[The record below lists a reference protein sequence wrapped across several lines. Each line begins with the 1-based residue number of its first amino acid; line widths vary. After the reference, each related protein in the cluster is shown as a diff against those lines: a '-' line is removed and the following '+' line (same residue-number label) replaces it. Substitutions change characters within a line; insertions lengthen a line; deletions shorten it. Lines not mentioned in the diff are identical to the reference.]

1 MKRALR
7 GFTLA
12 GQAFIGVVTRA
23 GRIFRSPVLPRLG
36 IVLLA
41 LLALGGI
48 GLVVAGG
55 AITTQSIGGAVV
67 TLVGLTVAGLQ
78 WLRPRQPRAPVPPV
92 PPAEHRTDA
101 PEPPTEPPPPEREPG
116 SPEPSA
122 EVPPQPTVPLRTG
135 EAEADSAPAPL
146 EPVRTLTDWGRA
158 PAPAAFFGRHQEV
171 AMLTGWIEERTRL
184 GVIVAR
190 GGMGKTTLAARV
202 ARDTRDLFD
211 VVLWR
216 SLADRQSPEELLR
229 DLVGVLLPARAPEA
243 AAEDAADRLTAAFV
257 GVLRARRCLVV
268 LDNMESVLPPG
279 AATPTPEERGY
290 LRLLHAFADAEHD
303 GTVLITTRE
312 APAELL
318 DRPGRQVRTLPL
330 SGLDTA
336 ACAELLTAREIR
348 ADAAAAA
355 RITEVYSGNPWEM
368 TLAIGVV
375 HDLYGGDAGAFLREE
390 VAVTGDV
397 RGLLAGQIAR
407 LDPLALA
414 VLRWLSL
421 GREPLGLDDL
431 IHCLTPTVIAKS
443 KVLDAMSVLVS
454 RALAV
459 RTDPGRF
466 TVIPVIAEYMIEDL
480 LDLAFA
486 ELVAGEPR
494 VLSLHGLLRSSSRE
508 YVQGAQRRVLLAPL
522 AARLLDVYGP
532 DGSRELLRSFVAGL
546 RGRPEGASGYAAAN
560 ALHLALAIGADLSS
574 FDFSGLTV
582 RHAALQSARLSHV
595 SFRGTRFVGTSF
607 ADTFGIVNAV
617 AGAPDGEL
625 AAAGT
630 AGGDVRLWRMSDSQP
645 VAVWREHMNAV
656 TAVAFSPDGR
666 WLASASADRTVRVW
680 ELRTGRAVRVLRGH
694 EHIVADVAWHPSRP
708 ILSSAS
714 YDRTVRVWH
723 ALTGD
728 PLATLTDHAN
738 WVRSVRFADDGTLL
752 VSASLDG
759 TVRLWDTG
767 DWRCVRVLG
776 EGLDEAYWNLAVSD
790 ELVAAGDYDGDIR
803 VWERATGTPRNLG
816 LGHSERVRSVA
827 FTPVGDRLISSGD
840 DRLVRIWDV
849 AAGRLLRRLEGHQR
863 DVNSIALLG
872 AGPLAVSG
880 GADQSLRIWDID
892 TGACQTSLEGQ
903 EQPINSVACSPTG
916 IIATGGMDALIRL
929 WDRDGRCLRILAGHG
944 AKVGPLAFNG
954 DGTRLASC
962 GDDRTVRV
970 WDVATGRAVRVLT
983 GHRGYV
989 SDLAFSPDG
998 QRLASGGQH
1007 QLVHVWDLT
1016 TGNILFSV
1024 PAVESAA
1031 GAVTYTPDASL
1042 LITGGGDHHDPVKL
1056 WDARDGTPVATLR
1069 GGTPG
1074 GVLAVA
1080 VTPDGGRL
1088 FTAVAQGPV
1097 EVWDLGER
1105 RLLASLDGHEGYW
1118 RAVACH
1124 PDGRTVAT
1132 GGDDRLIRVWP
1143 LDELSDPMVIVGHS
1157 GPVQAL
1163 AYTSDGTALASASLD
1178 GTARLWDAGG
1188 RQVSMLVPDRPYEQM
1203 DITGAHGLTDAQ
1215 RETLRALGA
1224 VDEGAPA

>member
-7 GFTLA
+7 RFTLVGKSLFRA
-12 GQAFIGVVTRA
+12 VTGL
-23 GRIFRSPVLPRLG
+23 GRIARRIARPPVLSRLG
-36 IVLLA
+36 IVSLA
-41 LLALGGI
+41 LLALGGV
-48 GLVVAGG
+48 GLGVAGG
-55 AITTQSIGGAVV
+55 ALTAQSLGAAAV
-67 TLVGLTVAGLQ
+67 TLVGLAVATLQ
-78 WLRPRQPRAPVPPV
+78 WLRPRQPRLPAPPPEQRTGVPA
-92 PPAEHRTDA
+92 PPAE
-101 PEPPTEPPPPEREPG
+101 P
-116 SPEPSA
+116 
-122 EVPPQPTVPLRTG
+122 PPQPTALWGTDEPEAARTP
-135 EAEADSAPAPL
+135 SV
-146 EPVRTLTDWGRA
+146 EPVRTLTDWGPA
-158 PAPAAFFGRHQEV
+158 PAPAAFFGRHEEV
-171 AMLTGWIEERTRL
+171 ATLTDWIRGRARL

-202 ARDTRDLFD
+202 ARDSRDLFD
-211 VVLWR
+211 VVVWR

-243 AAEDAADRLTAAFV
+243 VSEGVTDRLIAEFIR
-257 GVLRARRCLVV
+257 VLRARRCLVV

-279 AATPTPEERGY
+279 TSMPSPQERAH
-290 LRLLHAFADAEHD
+290 LRLLHALADAEHD

-318 DRPGRQVRTLPL
+318 DRPGRQVCTLQL
-330 SGLDTA
+330 GGLDTA
-336 ACAELLTAREIR
+336 ACAELLTVREIH

-355 RITEVYSGNPWEM
+355 RMAEVYSGNPWEM

-407 LDPLALA
+407 LNPLALA

-431 IHCLTPTVIAKS
+431 IHCLTPSVIAKS
-443 KVLDAMSVLVS
+443 RVLDAMGTLLT

-480 LDLAFA
+480 LDLAFS
-486 ELVAGEPR
+486 ELVAGEPQ
-494 VLSLHGLLRSSSRE
+494 VLSLHGLLRSSFRE
-508 YVQGAQRRVLLAPL
+508 YVQQAQRRVLLAPL

-532 DGSRELLRSFVAGL
+532 DGSRELLRSFVRGL
-546 RGRPEGASGYAAAN
+546 RDRPEAANGYAAAN

-574 FDFSGLTV
+574 FDFSGLTI

-617 AGAPDGEL
+617 AGAPGGEL

-666 WLASASADRTVRVW
+666 WLASASVDQTIRVW

-708 ILSSAS
+708 LLATAG
-714 YDRTVRVWH
+714 YDNRVRVWH

-728 PLATLTDHAN
+728 PIRILTDHTN
-738 WVRSVRFADDGTLL
+738 WVRAVRFADDGTLL

-759 TVRLWDTG
+759 TVRLWDTD
-767 DWRCVRVLG
+767 DWRCLRILG
-776 EGLDEAYWNLAVSD
+776 GDEAYWNVAVSA
-790 ELVAAGDYDGDIR
+790 ELVAAGNPDGDIR
-803 VWERATGTPRNLG
+803 IWKRATGVPRDLG
-816 LGHSERVRSVA
+816 LGHSDRVRSLA
-827 FTPVGDRLISSGD
+827 FTPAGERLLSSGD
-840 DRLVRIWDV
+840 DSLVRVWDMTT
-849 AAGRLLRRLEGHQR
+849 GRLLRRLEGHQR
-863 DVNSIALLG
+863 TVNSVALLG

-880 GADQSLRIWDID
+880 GGDQSLRIWDID

-903 EQPINSVACSPTG
+903 EQPINSVACSPAG
-916 IIATGGMDALIRL
+916 IIATGGMDTLIRL
-929 WDRDGRCLRILAGHG
+929 WDRDGHCLRILAGHA

-954 DGTRLASC
+954 DGTWLASC

-970 WDVATGRAVRVLT
+970 WDVATGRAIRVLT

-1007 QLVHVWDLT
+1007 QLVHIWDLT

-1031 GAVTYTPDASL
+1031 GPVTYTPDGRL
-1042 LITGGGDHHDPVKL
+1042 LITGGGDHYDPVKL

-1074 GVLAVA
+1074 GVIALA

-1088 FTAVAQGPV
+1088 FAAVAQGPV

-1105 RLLASLDGHEGYW
+1105 RLLARLHGHEGYW

-1132 GGDDRLIRVWP
+1132 GGDDRLIRVWRVE
-1143 LDELSDPMVIVGHS
+1143 DLSDPMVIVGHS

-1163 AYTSDGTALASASLD
+1163 AYTPDGMALASASLD
-1178 GTARLWDAGG
+1178 GTARLWDEGG
-1188 RQVSMLVPDRPYEQM
+1188 RQVSMLVPDRPYEEM

-1215 RETLRALGA
+1215 RGTLRALGA
-1224 VDEGAPA
+1224 VDEAVRSQR

>member
-1 MKRALR
+1 MKHVLR
-7 GFTLA
+7 RSMTWF
-12 GQAFIGVVTRA
+12 R
-23 GRIFRSPVLPRLG
+23 RIARSPALSRLG
-36 IVLLA
+36 IAALA
-41 LLALGGI
+41 LLALGGV

-55 AITTQSIGGAVV
+55 AVTTQSLGAAIV
-67 TLVGLTVAGLQ
+67 TLVGLAVAGLQ
-78 WLRPRQPRAPVPPV
+78 WLRPRQPRALAPHPRRAAGPPE
-92 PPAEHRTDA
+92 PPAEL
-101 PEPPTEPPPPEREPG
+101 
-116 SPEPSA
+116 
-122 EVPPQPTVPLRTG
+122 PPQP
-135 EAEADSAPAPL
+135 EAAPETRRP

-171 AMLTGWIEERTRL
+171 ATLASWLDDRVRL

-202 ARDTRDLFD
+202 ARDRRDLFE
-211 VVLWR
+211 VVVWR

-229 DLVGVLLPARAPEA
+229 DLAGVLVPARAPEA
-243 AAEDAADRLTAAFV
+243 VSEDAADQLTAEFLR
-257 GVLRARRCLVV
+257 VLRVRRCLVV

-279 AATPTPEERGY
+279 TSVPSPEERGY
-290 LRLLHAFADAEHD
+290 LRLLHALADAEHE

-318 DRPGRQVRTLPL
+318 DRPGRQVRTLRL
-330 SGLDTA
+330 GGLDTA
-336 ACAELLTAREIR
+336 ACAELLTAREID
-348 ADAAAAA
+348 AGAAAAA
-355 RITEVYSGNPWEM
+355 RMAEVYSGNPWEM

-397 RGLLAGQIAR
+397 RGLLAGQVNR
-407 LDPLALA
+407 LNPLALA

-431 IHCLTPTVIAKS
+431 IHCLTPSVIAKS
-443 KVLDAMSVLVS
+443 KVLDAMGTLLT

-480 LDLAFA
+480 LDLAFS
-486 ELVAGEPR
+486 ELVAGEPH
-494 VLSLHGLLRSSSRE
+494 VLSLHGLLRSSFRE

-532 DGSRELLRSFVAGL
+532 DGSRELLRSFVEGL
-546 RGRPEGASGYAAAN
+546 RGRPEGAGGYAAAN
-560 ALHLALAIGADLSS
+560 ALHLALAVGADLSR
-574 FDFSGLTV
+574 FDLSGLTV
-582 RHAALQSARLSHV
+582 RHAALQSARLSRV

-617 AGAPDGEL
+617 AGAPDAQL

-656 TAVAFSPDGR
+656 TAVAFSSDGR
-666 WLASASADRTVRVW
+666 WLASASVDRTVRVW

-708 ILSSAS
+708 ILATAG
-714 YDRTVRVWH
+714 YDNTVRVWH

-728 PLATLTDHAN
+728 PLGTLADHGN
-738 WVRSVRFADDGTLL
+738 WVRSVRFADDGTIL

-767 DWRCVRVLG
+767 DWRCVRILRG
-776 EGLDEAYWNLAVSD
+776 DPDEAYWNVAVSA

-803 VWERATGTPRNLG
+803 VWERATGAPRELG
-816 LGHSERVRSVA
+816 LGHSDRVRAVA
-827 FTPVGDRLISSGD
+827 FTPEGDRLLSGGD
-840 DRLVRIWDV
+840 DHLVRVWDV
-849 AAGRLLRRLEGHQR
+849 ATGRMLRRLEGHQR
-863 DVNSIALLG
+863 GVNAVALLG

-880 GADQSLRIWDID
+880 GGDQSLRVWDIG
-892 TGACQTSLEGQ
+892 TGACQTSFEGQ
-903 EQPINSVACSPTG
+903 EQPINSVACSPAG
-916 IIATGGMDALIRL
+916 IIATGGMDTLIRL
-929 WDRDGRCLRILAGHG
+929 WDRDGRCLRLLAGHG
-944 AKVGPLAFNG
+944 AKVGPLVFNG

-970 WDVATGRAVRVLT
+970 WDVATGRALRVLT

-1031 GAVTYTPDASL
+1031 GAVAYTPDGSL

-1074 GVLAVA
+1074 GVLALA

-1088 FTAVAQGPV
+1088 FAAVGQGPID
-1097 EVWDLGER
+1097 VWDLGER
-1105 RLLASLDGHEGYW
+1105 RLLTSLHGHEGYW

-1124 PDGRTVAT
+1124 PAGRTVAT
-1132 GGDDRLIRVWP
+1132 GGDDRLIRVWRTES
-1143 LDELSDPMVIVGHS
+1143 LTDPMVIVGHS

-1163 AYTSDGTALASASLD
+1163 AYTPDGAALASASLD
-1178 GTARLWDAGG
+1178 GTARLWDGGG

-1224 VDEGAPA
+1224 VDEGAR